1 MCQDLQ
7 GCDKKNIRKPRLSS
21 SVQQPDQK
29 EDSEDNILKSVKKK
43 QLRKQRHTMRKVV
56 RLAKKQPGMSR
67 RKKMSWKA
75 LRGHFQPPEA
85 KRNNRESRHG

>member
-1 MCQDLQ
+1 
-7 GCDKKNIRKPRLSS
+7 
-21 SVQQPDQK
+21 
-29 EDSEDNILKSVKKK
+29 
-43 QLRKQRHTMRKVV
+43 MRKVI